1 MCNVPILNGKVTIR
15 HTRTTAMLTCTYSP
29 THTHTH
35 THLRYSTAQQSKV
48 SSEKQRGL
56 CQQSTIHCP
65 EPNLVLGAGHNVSLN
80 NGRKDIRDTK
90 SGASNER
97 ARYKTTM

>member
-1 MCNVPILNGKVTIR
+1 MYQFLIEKELLDILEKQQYVNMHIFSNT
-15 HTRTTAMLTCTYSP
+15 H

-35 THLRYSTAQQSKV
+35 THLGYSTAQQSKV

-65 EPNLVLGAGHNVSLN
+65 EPNLVLCAGYNVSLN
-80 NGRKDIRDTK
+80 NGRKD
-90 SGASNER
+90 
-97 ARYKTTM
+97 M